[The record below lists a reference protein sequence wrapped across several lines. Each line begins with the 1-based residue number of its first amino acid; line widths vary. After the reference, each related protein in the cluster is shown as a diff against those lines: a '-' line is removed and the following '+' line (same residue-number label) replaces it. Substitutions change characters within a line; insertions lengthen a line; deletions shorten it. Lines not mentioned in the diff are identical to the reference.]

1 MAYFIRITL
10 QVNCSHIKPKNAKA
24 LKVHMNFLYDA
35 FAEFECFEDDGSE

>member
-10 QVNCSHIKPKNAKA
+10 RMNCSHIKPKNAKA
-24 LKVHMNFLYDA
+24 LKVHMNLLYDA